1 MFSWI
6 AKGLANI
13 VTAIKEG
20 IAGIGDWISS
30 LGDSILDGL
39 LVNFDDLS
47 SWITNLGT
55 SIGNWFSDVGTWF
68 GNLGTDI
75 GNWFGDLGSNLGN
88 WLSYLNPFDENFF
101 GNKLIELLS
110 NALSFLFTPSEDILT
125 ELQEKVSSKFG
136 FINSIK
142 LAVDDIQQMIE
153 NIENGSAKL
162 TVDID
167 SEYYKGE
174 ATILDLSWYSKFKY
188 YGDLVFTGFAY
199 VLFILRMYKAVPNI
213 LSGLSS
219 GAGIISRG
227 GGDD

>member
-6 AKGLANI
+6 AQGLANI

-39 LVNFDDLS
+39 LVNFEDLS

-88 WLSYLNPFDENFF
+88 WLSYINPLSENFF
-101 GNKLIELLS
+101 GYKLIEMLK
-110 NALSFLFTPSEDILT
+110 NLFTELFVPSEDVLT
-125 ELQEKVSSKFG
+125 DLQETVSSKFG
-136 FINSIK
+136 FVDSIK
-142 LAVDDIQQMIE
+142 LAINDIQQMME

-167 SEYYKGE
+167 SKYYQGE
-174 ATILDLSWYSKFKY
+174 ATMLDLGWYAKFKD
-188 YGDLVFTGFAY
+188 YGDLVFTGFLY
-199 VLFILRMYKAVPNI
+199 VLFFWRLYKSIPNI
-213 LSGLSS
+213 L
-219 GAGIISRG
+219 AGISSFTG
-227 GGDD
+227 GAE

>member
-39 LVNFDDLS
+39 LVNFEDLS

-75 GNWFGDLGSNLGN
+75 GNWFKDLGSNLGD
-88 WLSYLNPFDENFF
+88 WLSYINPFSENFF
-101 GNKLIELLS
+101 GYKLIEMLK
-110 NALSFLFTPSEDILT
+110 NLFTELFVPSEDVLT
-125 ELQEKVSSKFG
+125 DLQETVSSKFG
-136 FINSIK
+136 FVDSIK
-142 LAVDDIQQMIE
+142 LAINDIQQMME

-167 SEYYKGE
+167 SKYYQGE
-174 ATILDLSWYSKFKY
+174 ATMLDLGWYAKFKD
-188 YGDLVFTGFAY
+188 YGDLVFTGFLY
-199 VLFILRMYKAVPNI
+199 VLFFWRLYKSIPNI
-213 LSGLSS
+213 L
-219 GAGIISRG
+219 AGISSFTG
-227 GGDD
+227 GAE

>member
-6 AKGLANI
+6 AQGLANI

-39 LVNFDDLS
+39 LVNFEDLS

-88 WLSYLNPFDENFF
+88 WLSYINPLSENLF
-101 GNKLIELLS
+101 GYKLIEMLK
-110 NALSFLFTPSEDILT
+110 NLFTELFVPSEDVLT
-125 ELQEKVSSKFG
+125 DLQETVSSKFG
-136 FINSIK
+136 FVDSIK
-142 LAVDDIQQMIE
+142 LAINDIQQMME

-167 SEYYKGE
+167 SKYYQGE
-174 ATILDLSWYSKFKY
+174 ATMLDLGWYAKFKD
-188 YGDLVFTGFAY
+188 YGDLVFTGFLY
-199 VLFILRMYKAVPNI
+199 VLFFWRLYKSIPNI
-213 LSGLSS
+213 L
-219 GAGIISRG
+219 AGISSFTG
-227 GGDD
+227 GAE

>member
-1 MFSWI
+1 M
-6 AKGLANI
+6 
-13 VTAIKEG
+13 
-20 IAGIGDWISS
+20 
-30 LGDSILDGL
+30 
-39 LVNFDDLS
+39 
-47 SWITNLGT
+47 
-55 SIGNWFSDVGTWF
+55 
-68 GNLGTDI
+68 
-75 GNWFGDLGSNLGN
+75 
-88 WLSYLNPFDENFF
+88 
-101 GNKLIELLS
+101 IELLS
-110 NALSFLFTPSEDILT
+110 NALSYLFTPSDDIIT

-162 TVDID
+162 TVGID

-174 ATILDLSWYSKFKY
+174 ATILDLSWYSKFKD

-199 VLFILRMYKAVPNI
+199 VLFIWRMYKAVPNI

>member
-39 LVNFDDLS
+39 LVNFEDLS

-88 WLSYLNPFDENFF
+88 WLSYINPLSENFF
-101 GNKLIELLS
+101 GYKLIEMLK
-110 NALSFLFTPSEDILT
+110 NLFTELFVPSEDVLT
-125 ELQEKVSSKFG
+125 DLQETVSSKFG
-136 FINSIK
+136 FVDSIK
-142 LAVDDIQQMIE
+142 LAINDIQQMME

-167 SEYYKGE
+167 SKYYQGE
-174 ATILDLSWYSKFKY
+174 ATMLDLGWYAKFKD
-188 YGDLVFTGFAY
+188 YGDLVFTGFLY
-199 VLFILRMYKAVPNI
+199 VLFFWRLYKSIPNI
-213 LSGLSS
+213 L
-219 GAGIISRG
+219 AGISSFTG
-227 GGDD
+227 GAE